1 MFVSDNRVSSAKT
14 YFFEALAPSFS
25 QSECK
30 SMWATVLSSH
40 FGWSSS
46 EILLHAN
53 AKFSE
58 SDLLLIRNVVKR
70 LQKHEPFQYIIG
82 TVYFADLNLKID
94 RRALI
99 PRPETEE
106 LIDLLTKQGQ
116 TFAHILDLCTGSGCI
131 ALALKKKFPDAVV
144 KGLDLSSD
152 AIALASEN
160 AAQLKLDVAFENS
173 DIFDSEVLGSFDLI
187 VSNPPYIPFE
197 DQHQMQANVLDYEPH
212 LALFVPDHDPLLF
225 YKQIIKIAQ
234 KSLLS
239 GGFLALEIHENYAL
253 QTKALFEGKGY
264 QTVQIYTDLQGKQ
277 RMILAQKS

>member
-1 MFVSDNRVSSAKT
+1 
-14 YFFEALAPSFS
+14 
-25 QSECK
+25 
-30 SMWATVLSSH
+30 MWATVLSSH

-53 AKFSE
+53 ARFSE

-152 AIALASEN
+152 AISLAKEN
-160 AAQLKLDVAFENS
+160 AAQLKLDVAFKNS

-234 KSLLS
+234 NSLLS
-239 GGFLALEIHENYAL
+239 SGFLALEIHENYAL

>member
-1 MFVSDNRVSSAKT
+1 
-14 YFFEALAPSFS
+14 
-25 QSECK
+25 
-30 SMWATVLSSH
+30 MWATLLSSH

-46 EILLHAN
+46 EILLNAN

-94 RRALI
+94 QRALI

-106 LIDLLTKQGQ
+106 LIDLLSNQGH
-116 TFAHILDLCTGSGCI
+116 TFTQILDLCTGSGCI
-131 ALALKKKFPDAVV
+131 ALALKKKFPDAEV

-152 AIALASEN
+152 AIALAKEN
-160 AAQLKLDVAFENS
+160 AAQLKLDVAFKNS